1 MPLHPEVARDL
12 EQNPI
17 PKNFSPTV
25 EEMRVADWDM
35 PLEQRTKIDKISNDH
50 VKNNTY
56 EIPVRIYEYKD
67 DSKIKP
73 VIIFFHGGGF
83 VRCSVETHD
92 DMCRNLAKYTGWKV
106 ISPEYRLAPE
116 YKFPVPLEDCCK
128 VVEWAAENA
137 ERLRI
142 DPERIAVC
150 GDSAGGNL
158 AGAAAK
164 KFKNNRK
171 IKISKQ
177 ILIYPVIDFYSKNS
191 ETKYESYK
199 KYSWGYGLSSSS
211 MHRYWSF
218 YLGNKEDEDNIYVS
232 LSRDNN
238 LFGLPETFIICSEY
252 DPLSDEARHYAECL
266 EKASVRVEFARYSG
280 LNHAFMH
287 ALPYLEECREIYNN
301 ISVFLNKEKKL

>member
-1 MPLHPEVARDL
+1 MPLHPEAARDL
-12 EQNPI
+12 EKNPI

-25 EEMRVADWDM
+25 EEMRAADWGM
-35 PLEQRTKIDKISNDH
+35 PLEQRTKIDKISNEY

-67 DSKIKP
+67 DNKIKP

-92 DMCRNLAKYTGWKV
+92 EMCRNLAKYTGWKV
-106 ISPEYRLAPE
+106 IAPEYRLAPE
-116 YKFPVPLEDCCK
+116 YKFPVPLEDCCR

-142 DPERIAVC
+142 NSGETAVC

-164 KFKNNRK
+164 RFKNNDKVK
-171 IKISKQ
+171 ITKQ
-177 ILIYPVIDFYSKNS
+177 ILIYPVIDFYSKDTD
-191 ETKYESYK
+191 TKYGSYE
-199 KYSWGYGLSSSS
+199 KYSWGYGLSSHS
-211 MHRYWSF
+211 MHRYWDF
-218 YLGNKEDEDNIYVS
+218 YLKNKDDRNNIYVS
-232 LSRDNN
+232 LSKDNN
-238 LFGLPETFIICSEY
+238 LSGLPEAFIICSEY
-252 DPLSDEARHYAECL
+252 DPLSDEAEHYAKCL
-266 EKASVRVEFARYSG
+266 EKASVKVEFKRYPG

-287 ALPYLEECREIYNN
+287 ALPELEECREIYRN
-301 ISVFLNKEKKL
+301 ISDFLNRENNY

>member
-12 EQNPI
+12 EKNPI
-17 PKNFSPTV
+17 PENFSPTV
-25 EEMRVADWDM
+25 EEMRAADWGM
-35 PLEQRTKIDKISNDH
+35 PLEQRTKIDKISNEY

-67 DSKIKP
+67 DNKVKP

-92 DMCRNLAKYTGWKV
+92 EMCRNLAKYTGWKV

-128 VVEWAAENA
+128 VVEWAVENA
-137 ERLRI
+137 ERLGI
-142 DPERIAVC
+142 DSGKIAVC

-164 KFKNNRK
+164 KFKNNGR

-177 ILIYPVIDFYSKNS
+177 VLIYPVIDFYSMDD

-199 KYSWGYGLSSSS
+199 KYRWGYGLSSNS
-211 MHRYWSF
+211 MHRYWEF
-218 YLGNKEDEDNIYVS
+218 YLENKEDGDNIYAS
-232 LSRDNN
+232 LSKDNN
-238 LFGLPETFIICSEY
+238 LFGLPEAFIICSEY
-252 DPLSDEARHYAECL
+252 DPLSDEAEHYAKCL
-266 EKASVRVEFARYSG
+266 EKASVRVEFRRYPG

-287 ALPYLEECREIYNN
+287 ALPDLAECSEIYKN
-301 ISVFLNKEKKL
+301 ISDFLNR